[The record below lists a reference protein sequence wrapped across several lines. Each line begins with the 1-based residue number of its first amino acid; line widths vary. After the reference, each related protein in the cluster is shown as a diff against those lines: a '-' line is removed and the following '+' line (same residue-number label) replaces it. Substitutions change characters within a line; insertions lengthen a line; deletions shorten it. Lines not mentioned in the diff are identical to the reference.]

1 MELLA
6 LADEAAVGADLDGG
20 AIGGEVEGAAVGLA
34 EGLKDVG
41 VGG

>member
-6 LADEAAVGADLDGG
+6 LAEEAAVGAELDGG
-20 AIGGEVEGAAVGLA
+20 AIGGEVEAAAV
-34 EGLKDVG
+34 GLKDVG